1 MRSRNSRANTPMWQ
15 ESFRMPC
22 ANTVRMCEWG
32 RFRRITNPTMRRGR
46 LEKRREK
53 RQSIPTAIGRER
65 TNILRFAKQFLSRL
79 RDSCFTQEGRVMT
92 PEEMRTLYDYNAW
105 ANDRQMRAA
114 SKLTADQFIKPLGSS
129 FGSVRDTLAHIYG
142 AEWLWLERFQGR
154 SPSSLPDAAKFGVYK
169 NPLWQSMQ
177 HLVNHGTYH
186 RGQVTTLLRQN
197 GAEPILT
204 DLMHF
209 YRERSLAADA

>member
-1 MRSRNSRANTPMWQ
+1 
-15 ESFRMPC
+15 
-22 ANTVRMCEWG
+22 
-32 RFRRITNPTMRRGR
+32 
-46 LEKRREK
+46 
-53 RQSIPTAIGRER
+53 
-65 TNILRFAKQFLSRL
+65 
-79 RDSCFTQEGRVMT
+79 MT
-92 PEEMRTLYDYNAW
+92 PEQMRILYDYNAW
-105 ANDRQMRAA
+105 ANHRQLQAV
-114 SKLTADQFIKPLGSS
+114 SKLATDEFLKPMGSS

-154 SPSSLPDAAKFGVYK
+154 SPSSLPDVTHFKDVKSLEERWREFEPRLLTFVRGLAQTDLDRVMEYKTLKFGVCK

-186 RGQVTTLLRQN
+186 RGQVTTLLRQL

-209 YRERSLAADA
+209 YRERSVTAGA